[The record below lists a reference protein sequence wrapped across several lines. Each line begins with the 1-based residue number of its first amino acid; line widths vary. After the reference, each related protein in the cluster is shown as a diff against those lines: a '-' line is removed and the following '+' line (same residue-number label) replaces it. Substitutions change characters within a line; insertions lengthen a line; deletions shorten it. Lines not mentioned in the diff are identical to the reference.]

1 MLKPRHLLPL
11 IAFVLLSCVKEPIHV
26 QSISVSPGSAE
37 LSVGDHLKVSAT
49 VLPAD
54 AADKSFVWAS
64 TDNAVAMVDA
74 NGEVAALKAG
84 SVVIK
89 AVANDGGVTGS
100 CSITVKEKEVP
111 AESINLSQTS
121 VSMTVGDEMQLSAEV
136 RPDNATNK
144 AVAWSSSD
152 DSVVK
157 VSSAGLLTAVAPG
170 EAKVVATSESQPAVK
185 AECMVSVGEKLIP
198 VTSITLDKSKME
210 LTKGL
215 DYTLYATV
223 EPSNATNKALSWS
236 SSDESIVV
244 VNQQGTVVAF
254 STGVATVTAA
264 SVSNPEITASC
275 EFTVVSDEVSVTG
288 VTLVCPSTTL
298 YIPDQLKLEARIS
311 PSNAT
316 DQNVTWTSGNTSIA
330 TVDQGGTVTP
340 VSPGTVS
347 IMVTTRD
354 GGKTDMVSLQVCD
367 TPVTGITFS
376 EYSPEPIIVEGG
388 TTFKLTPVIT
398 PEYASNKKL
407 RWESGNTSLAT
418 VSDGGKVSFLKA
430 NGQVTI
436 TARTEVSDKSC
447 SQVFDVRVMPQS
459 VSLPE
464 GMILSLGGT
473 IPINATITPENAYD
487 KTLEYSVGDSSIASV
502 DAEGLVTGLK
512 VGKTTITVKC
522 AANPSVTDTKGIEV
536 IGANQLS
543 INGGPAVSYPVGKLG
558 TVLDEFK
565 ASGNDVTSLKWTE
578 PSLMNAADVMKLR
591 DVASTL
597 VSADL
602 KLLSFTDD
610 GGTYAGY
617 TSDALRIIPQRVPED
632 LLASFKKLTEVIM
645 PDSATDLGSCVCS
658 NCSSLRKVTLPA
670 GLKTMQRY
678 CFNSCTSLESI
689 DIPEGFERFE
699 KGETF
704 EGCSAL
710 KSFRIPDSCTK
721 AASFALRSCTA
732 LESLHVGRN
741 MPMDVEIMYGNA
753 FNLKT
758 ITLSEGNPYMKME
771 GKYLVSKD
779 GKTLVM
785 MPSYTEDNI
794 CTVPGYENVKLRLY
808 QITPYTKLI
817 YSEGTSVIG
826 GYIYRCDKMEEF
838 VIPSTATKLTY
849 DNFILGNGVS
859 FKCYA
864 VNPPEINAIIGDG
877 LSKVKEVLVPAS
889 SVAAYKAAQYWESCS
904 SIIKAM

>member
-1 MLKPRHLLPL
+1 M
-11 IAFVLLSCVKEPIHV
+11 LLSCVKEPIHV
-26 QSISVSPGSAE
+26 QSITVSPESAE
-37 LSVGDHLKVSAT
+37 LSEGDHLRLSAT

-54 AADKSFVWAS
+54 AADKSFVWSS
-64 TDNAVAMVDA
+64 TDNSVAMVDA

-100 CSITVKEKEVP
+100 CNITVKIKEVP
-111 AESINLSQTS
+111 AESINLSETS
-121 VSMTVGDEMQLSAEV
+121 VSMNVGDEKQLSAEV

-144 AVAWSSSD
+144 DVVWSSSD

-157 VSSAGLLTAVAPG
+157 VSSSGLLTAVAAG
-170 EAKVVATSESQPAVK
+170 EAKVLATSVSQPAVK
-185 AECMVSVGEKLIP
+185 AECKVSVAEKLIP
-198 VTSITLDKSKME
+198 VTSVTLDKSKME

-223 EPSNATNKALSWS
+223 SPSNATNKELSWT
-236 SSDESIVV
+236 SSDENIVV

-254 STGVATVTAA
+254 STGVATVTAT
-264 SVSNPEITASC
+264 SVSNPEVSASC

-288 VTLVCPSTTL
+288 VTLVYSTTTV

-316 DQNVTWTSGNTSIA
+316 DQNVTWTSSNTSVA

-340 VSPGTVS
+340 VAPGKVS

-354 GGKTDMVSLQVCD
+354 GGKTDMVTLEVCD
-367 TPVTGITFS
+367 TRITGFTFA
-376 EYSPEPIIVEGG
+376 EYSAEPIMVEGG
-388 TTFKLTPVIT
+388 SSFKLTPVIT
-398 PEYASNKKL
+398 PDYASNKTVK
-407 RWESGNTSLAT
+407 WESNNSSIAT
-418 VSDGGKVSFLKA
+418 VSSDGRVSFA
-430 NGQVTI
+430 QNNGQVTI
-436 TARTEVSDKSC
+436 SARTEVSSMYC
-447 SQVFDVRVMPQS
+447 EQVFDVRVMPKEIHLPDGM
-459 VSLPE
+459 VVAVGGSL
-464 GMILSLGGT
+464 LV
-473 IPINATITPENAYD
+473 NATITPENTYD
-487 KTLEYSVGDSSIASV
+487 KKLEYSIGDSSIASV
-502 DAEGLVTGLK
+502 DAEGVVTGLK

-522 AANPSVTDTKGIEV
+522 VANPSVTDTKSLEV
-536 IGANQLS
+536 IGSNQLS
-543 INGGPAVSYPVGKLG
+543 INGEPAISYAVGKLG
-558 TVLDEFK
+558 DVLNEYK
-565 ASGNDVTSLKWTE
+565 SSGNDVTSLKWTAS
-578 PSLMNAADVMKLR
+578 SLMDADDVMSLK
-591 DVASTL
+591 TL
-597 VSADL
+597 SGTLLSADL
-602 KLLSFTDD
+602 KPLSFVDD
-610 GGTYAGY
+610 GGIYKGY
-617 TSDALRIIPQRVPED
+617 TADELRILPYRLPE
-632 LLASFKKLTEVIM
+632 SIFSGFKKLTEVVM
-645 PDSATDLGSCVCS
+645 PDSVTDLGSCVCS
-658 NCSSLRKVTLPA
+658 NCVNLKKVTLPA

-732 LESLHVGRN
+732 LESLHVGRS

-785 MPSYTEDNI
+785 MPSFTEDNI

-889 SVAAYKAAQYWESCS
+889 SVDAYKAAPNWSQCAEK
-904 SIIKAM
+904 IKAM